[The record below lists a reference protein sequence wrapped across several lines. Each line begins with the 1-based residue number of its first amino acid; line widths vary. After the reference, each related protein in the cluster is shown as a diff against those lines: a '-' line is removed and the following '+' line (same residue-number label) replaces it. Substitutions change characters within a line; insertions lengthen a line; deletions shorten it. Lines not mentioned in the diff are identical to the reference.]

1 MSSSP
6 LAGPVHRQ
14 HCLETGVWFPCLLPN
29 DRMPRHTRKTRAH
42 SLIAVTVVSPGPER
56 AVLCPRRHFHRSA
69 LSDESQAVPI
79 PSRRSRRRGRVHR
92 AARLVPR
99 RIPTGRRRA
108 SPTACGCHRT
118 RSSPPPHHRNPW
130 TRATLTTSFHGLAGI
145 RREPH
150 CSHHRGHQLHPSSCE
165 NANSD
170 LSVLW
175 AKPVFFVFLSSP
187 ALSLFAPCFVQ
198 EEGVAVNREL

>member
-1 MSSSP
+1 MKYRHGLVGKGDGDYATFLTVSQVIATRRRREQ
-6 LAGPVHRQ
+6 AGWCPG
-14 HCLETGVWFPCLLPN
+14 E
-29 DRMPRHTRKTRAH
+29 H
-42 SLIAVTVVSPGPER
+42 SHPLIA
-56 AVLCPRRHFHRSA
+56 LLKMRHFCS

-130 TRATLTTSFHGLAGI
+130 RPRARTDRPPQGIHPTRRVFRARRREQQRGPVSRQHTHLRATLVVCVHLPLRNVEHRARGLPGAATLEAQQS
-145 RREPH
+145 R
-150 CSHHRGHQLHPSSCE
+150 
-165 NANSD
+165 
-170 LSVLW
+170 VFTF
-175 AKPVFFVFLSSP
+175 KPNPPL
-187 ALSLFAPCFVQ
+187 AP
-198 EEGVAVNREL
+198 GSR

>member
-1 MSSSP
+1 MSRQPRQTRP
-6 LAGPVHRQ
+6 L
-14 HCLETGVWFPCLLPN
+14 
-29 DRMPRHTRKTRAH
+29 
-42 SLIAVTVVSPGPER
+42 
-56 AVLCPRRHFHRSA
+56 RRHACPPPSA
-69 LSDESQAVPI
+69 RKHIFRPFDESQAVPI
-79 PSRRSRRRGRVHR
+79 PSTRSRRRGRVHR

-118 RSSPPPHHRNPW
+118 RSSPPPHHRDPW

-175 AKPVFFVFLSSP
+175 KLWAKPVFFVFLSSP